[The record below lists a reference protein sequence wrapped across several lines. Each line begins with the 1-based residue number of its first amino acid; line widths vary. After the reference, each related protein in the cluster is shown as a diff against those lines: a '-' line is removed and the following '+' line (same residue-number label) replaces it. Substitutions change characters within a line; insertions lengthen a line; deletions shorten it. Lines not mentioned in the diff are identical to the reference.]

1 MSGIDVWYLI
11 APILAKCLPLNDS
24 DEARE
29 AYVTTYIALKDYKEK
44 EKPNEQNKA

>member
-1 MSGIDVWYLI
+1 MSGIGVWFMI
-11 APILAKCLPLNDS
+11 APILAKCLPLKDS

-44 EKPNEQNKA
+44 EKKTNENEN